1 VAAVAREFWVGW
13 GTIMAAVRD
22 HGQPR
27 IDEAAWLDH
36 VGVVGV
42 DETAF
47 RAASTSHPTQFVT
60 GIVDLTRRTGGVAR
74 LLDVV
79 PGRSADA
86 LTAGSPPRRRAGG
99 PGSARRHLMDTEDP
113 ARAFA
118 EMGAS
123 QESFDVWFRAFVL
136 DVYDLD
142 LSRPPS
148 GPMPRQMLDWSAP
161 SPFDAAE
168 PAHAAEF
175 EGPGPPDRRR
185 PGR

>member
-27 IDEAAWLDH
+27 IDEAARLDH

-86 LTAGSPPRRRAGG
+86 LNSWITAQTPSWRAGISAASLDSWAAIQVFVSTASRVSKPRNPETRRRSRRYA
-99 PGSARRHLMDTEDP
+99 SASSAT
-113 ARAFA
+113 AACA
-118 EMGAS
+118 A
-123 QESFDVWFRAFVL
+123 
-136 DVYDLD
+136 
-142 LSRPPS
+142 PP
-148 GPMPRQMLDWSAP
+148 
-161 SPFDAAE
+161 
-168 PAHAAEF
+168 
-175 EGPGPPDRRR
+175 
-185 PGR
+185 

>member
-1 VAAVAREFWVGW
+1 MAAVAREFGVGW

-22 HGQPR
+22 HDQPR
-27 IDEAAWLDH
+27 IDEAARLDH

-86 LTAGSPPRRRAGG
+86 LNSWITAQTPSWRAGISAASLDPYRGYASALRTHLPTAVRVLDAFHVTPLGFAAVDDVRRRIQQELTGHRGRAAD
-99 PGSARRHLMDTEDP
+99 PLYRIRRL
-113 ARAFA
+113 FA
-118 EMGAS
+118 P
-123 QESFDVWFRAFVL
+123 RL
-136 DVYDLD
+136 
-142 LSRPPS
+142 RPS
-148 GPMPRQMLDWSAP
+148 L
-161 SPFDAAE
+161 
-168 PAHAAEF
+168 
-175 EGPGPPDRRR
+175 
-185 PGR
+185 